1 MQVSQLMTSLSL
13 SNALDNMIYLFQTED
28 GLIEEIL
35 KTFIGVVD
43 AELLKAVALKILKQD
58 IMKG

>member
-1 MQVSQLMTSLSL
+1 MTSLSL

-58 IMKG
+58 KMKG

>member
-1 MQVSQLMTSLSL
+1 MISHLL
-13 SNALDNMIYLFQTED
+13 SNALDSMLYLFQTED

-58 IMKG
+58 KMKGQIT